1 MPALENAH
9 ALIVGIANY
18 KKINALPPIVLKDA
32 QDIYDLLVSP
42 QHCGYVPDNVQLLLD
57 NQATKDAIRQVL
69 ETLAQK
75 SNPDSS
81 VLLYISSHGGQ
92 VEFGPHAGE
101 YLLPVDADCTSG
113 ASLAQTAI
121 AGSDF
126 TDALRAI
133 PARKLVVLF
142 DCCHAGGIGQ
152 PKDANAP
159 ILKGGLSDSYY
170 DRLKQGT
177 GRAILASSRSTES
190 SYVIPGAD
198 NSLFTQHLLAGLQG
212 GIASDDGLIRIFDLF
227 EYVQPKVTS
236 DQPNQHPIFKAEL
249 EENFPLA
256 LYLGGQ
262 KGVIPK
268 VEAGFRY
275 DAYISYVDAE
285 PDTTWVWD
293 TLLPQ
298 LQEAGLKVAVS
309 GDVEEPG
316 VARVVNIERGIRQ
329 AKRTVVVLSKA
340 YLSNT
345 MAEFENTLGM
355 AMGIQEG
362 TYRLL
367 PVKSMTLDSSRLPT
381 RLSML
386 TTLDLSHPPRAER
399 EFQRLVQALKSPLP
413 KMGQ

>member
-18 KKINALPPIVLKDA
+18 QKINPLPATVLKDA
-32 QDIYDLLVSP
+32 QDIYNLLVSP
-42 QHCGYVPDNVQLLLD
+42 NYGGYVPDNVQLLLD
-57 NQATKDAIRQVL
+57 SQATQANLREALSSI
-69 ETLAQK
+69 AQK
-75 SNPDSS
+75 SNVDSS
-81 VLLYISSHGGQ
+81 VVIYISSHGGQ
-92 VEFGPHAGE
+92 VDFGPHAGE

-113 ASLAQTAI
+113 TSLAQTAI
-121 AGSDF
+121 AGTDF
-126 TDALRAI
+126 TEALRAI
-133 PARKLVVLF
+133 TARKLVVLF

-159 ILKGGLSDSYY
+159 VVKGGLSDSYY

-285 PDTTWVWD
+285 PDATWVWD
-293 TLLPQ
+293 TLVPKL
-298 LQEAGLKVAVS
+298 EDAGLKIAIS

-329 AKRTVVVLSKA
+329 AKRTIIVLSET
-340 YLSNT
+340 YLRDN
-345 MAEFENTLGM
+345 MAEFENTLGET
-355 AMGIQEG
+355 MGIQEG

-367 PVKSMTLDSSRLPT
+367 PVKSMALDSSRLPT

-386 TTLDLSHPPRAER
+386 ATLDLSHPRRAER
-399 EFQRLVQALKSPLP
+399 EFQRLVQSLKSPLP